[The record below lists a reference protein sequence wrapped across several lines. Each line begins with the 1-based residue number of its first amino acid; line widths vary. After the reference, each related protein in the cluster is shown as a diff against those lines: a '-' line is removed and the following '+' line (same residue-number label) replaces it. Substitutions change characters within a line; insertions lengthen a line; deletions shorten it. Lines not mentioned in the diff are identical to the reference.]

1 MATMHPLK
9 RLLHEPLLH
18 FLVLG
23 ALLFVL
29 YAWLDRDSLPG
40 GGEIVVDRPR
50 VEALA
55 GEFQRTWQ
63 RPPSREEL
71 KGLVDAWVR
80 DEMMY
85 REGIAAGLERDDDVV
100 RRRVVQKMGFLNEG
114 MAADVPTEAELQ
126 RWLDAHADRYLLAP
140 RYSLRQVYFD
150 RDRHGDQLAH
160 DMAVVQA
167 ALQRD
172 SNTRAGDTSMLPP
185 ELVDTSADEI
195 ARTFGVTFADALVAM
210 PDGRWAGPVESS
222 FGLHIVRIDA
232 RTPGRAPTLAQ
243 VRREV
248 ERDLLRARNGQ
259 ADDAFHAALRKRY
272 TVRIDADLDDDAI
285 VGRSQTGASMAAG
298 AR

>member
-1 MATMHPLK
+1 MAMMHPLK
-9 RLLHEPLLH
+9 RLLQEPLLH
-18 FLVLG
+18 FLMLG
-23 ALLFVL
+23 ALLFAL
-29 YAWLDRDSLPG
+29 YAWLNRDSLPG

-85 REGIAAGLERDDDVV
+85 REGLAAGLERDDDVV

-114 MAADVPTEAELQ
+114 MVADVPTEAELQ

-150 RDRHGDQLAH
+150 RNRHGEDLAH
-160 DMAVVQA
+160 DMTVAQD

-172 SNTRAGDTSMLPP
+172 SNARAGDASMLPP

-195 ARTFGVTFADALVAM
+195 ARTFGAKFAGTLGSM

-232 RTPGRAPTLAQ
+232 RTPGRVPTLAQ

-248 ERDLLRARNGQ
+248 ERDLISARSRQ
-259 ADDAFHAALRKRY
+259 ADDAFHAALGKRY
-272 TVRIDADLDDDAI
+272 TVRIEADPDADAI
-285 VGRSQTGASMAAG
+285 VGSAQAGAAMAAG